1 MFIQPVIFIQYGNIR
16 CFDGRDAAEQIPE
29 ALEMV
34 FHLTAASH
42 DVTACRIKDSVAGA
56 AGNIHS
62 FQNVDVGTGHLS
74 ITDKEAGSSERSKSA
89 SYDVC
94 MFVVNTFRFFRAGE
108 CFVVS
113 VCIIDTFAVFFV
125 LAAFCVAVVGVY
137 RIF

>member
-29 ALEMV
+29 AFKMV
-34 FHLTAASH
+34 FHFTAASH

-74 ITDKEAGSSERSKSA
+74 ITDEEAGSSERSKSA

-94 MFVVNTFRFFRAGE
+94 MFVINAFRLFRTGE
-108 CFVVS
+108 SLVVS
-113 VCIIDTFAVFFV
+113 VCIIDTFTVFFV
-125 LAAFCVAVVGVY
+125 FSAFCVAVVGVY